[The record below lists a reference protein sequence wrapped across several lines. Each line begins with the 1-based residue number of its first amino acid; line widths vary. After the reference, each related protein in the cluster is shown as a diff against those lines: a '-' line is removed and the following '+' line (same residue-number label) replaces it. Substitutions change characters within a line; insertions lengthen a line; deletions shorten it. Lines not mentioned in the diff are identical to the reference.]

1 MDAHI
6 GFGWLY
12 TEIPL
17 DLFVVEANEI
27 VAVFLIPIDYVS
39 SI

>member
-1 MDAHI
+1 MDVHT

-17 DLFVVEANEI
+17 DSFVVEANEI

>member
-1 MDAHI
+1 MDVHT
-6 GFGWLY
+6 GFCWLY

-17 DLFVVEANEI
+17 DSFVVKANEI
-27 VAVFLIPIDYVS
+27 IAVFLIPIDYVS

>member
-1 MDAHI
+1 MSIPVSA
-6 GFGWLY
+6 GLY

-17 DLFVVEANEI
+17 DPFVVEANEI